1 MPGVRLEY
9 EIRLELVIWNLT
21 IVDLGE
27 RSKVVAGSMATRLT
41 GSTTPRVAGGGVGC
55 RFPIAADGMKGIQRR
70 RRIIKQSTRIDGK
83 AT

>member
-1 MPGVRLEY
+1 MPEVRLEY

-41 GSTTPRVAGGGVGC
+41 GSTTPRVGVGC

>member
-27 RSKVVAGSMATRLT
+27 HSKVVAGSMATRLT
-41 GSTTPRVAGGGVGC
+41 GSTTPRVAGGGSWMSVPHCGGWDEGH
-55 RFPIAADGMKGIQRR
+55 P
-70 RRIIKQSTRIDGK
+70 K
-83 AT
+83 ATSNNKAIHTDRR